1 MPEVFRTLGYI
12 FFFYSNDH
20 LPVHIHVK
28 GKGGSARYELE
39 PEIRLTDSKGL
50 KTKEL
55 RQIEKLISQRRGQL
69 VAAWH
74 QYFKEKN

>member
-1 MPEVFRTLGYI
+1 MIKKGFSLLQTSSKTGKLTPI
-12 FFFYSNDH
+12 
-20 LPVHIHVK
+20 HIHVK

-39 PEIRLTDSKGL
+39 PEIKLTDSKGL

-74 QYFKEKN
+74 QYFKE